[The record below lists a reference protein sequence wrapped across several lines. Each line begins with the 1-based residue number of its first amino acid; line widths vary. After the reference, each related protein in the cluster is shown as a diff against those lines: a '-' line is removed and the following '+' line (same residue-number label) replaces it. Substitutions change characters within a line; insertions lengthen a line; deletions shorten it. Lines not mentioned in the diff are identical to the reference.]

1 MDDYITVLLNDL
13 EDRAGQF
20 LPGEYY
26 QAANRESAAL
36 QALENGDTSD
46 LPGQYWICLVCGDT
60 FKSLEGVE
68 ACPLCGTKAEKF
80 LVIG

>member
-36 QALENGDTSD
+36 QALEA
-46 LPGQYWICLVCGDT
+46 T
-60 FKSLEGVE
+60 FTPEQQSLFLAYEDSRNDSA
-68 ACPLCGTKAEKF
+68 ACYQDALARQAF
-80 LVIG
+80 LLGRAIFR

>member
-1 MDDYITVLLNDL
+1 MCIR
-13 EDRAGQF
+13 DR
-20 LPGEYY
+20 
-26 QAANRESAAL
+26 
-36 QALENGDTSD
+36 
-46 LPGQYWICLVCGDT
+46 YWICLVCGDT